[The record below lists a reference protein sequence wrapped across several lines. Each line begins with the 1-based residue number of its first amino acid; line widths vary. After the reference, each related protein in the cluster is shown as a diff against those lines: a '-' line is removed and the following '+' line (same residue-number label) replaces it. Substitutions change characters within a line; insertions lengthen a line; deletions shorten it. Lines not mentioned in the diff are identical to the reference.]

1 MIENFDKDKCLDIYK
16 YLKLGRRFEE
26 KTIELGNQGEIPG
39 SLHAGIGMEAI
50 GVGISLALKEG
61 DLTFK
66 THRGHS
72 YMIAEGAE
80 IKYMFSELMG
90 KANGYNKGR
99 GGSMHLAGIS
109 GVLGST
115 THMAAGAALA
125 FKLRK
130 ENKVAVAYFGDG
142 ASNQGPVH
150 EAMNMAAIWQLP
162 VVFVCENNQYAV
174 TTSINYS
181 SHIKNLSERA
191 AAYGFTGVTIDGMDV
206 IEVYNS
212 ASKLIDYAR
221 NGKGP
226 SLLECRAYRF
236 LDHSIGTANLKL
248 NYRSVGEIEEWKKRD
263 PIITWPERL
272 INEKICT
279 NDELQKVDILV
290 EKIINDA
297 VEFARNSKL
306 PDPDEALKYMYS
318 SEIEGIPQSGRDS

>member
-1 MIENFDKDKCLDIYK
+1 MIENFDKDKCFDIYK

-50 GVGISLALKEG
+50 GVGVSLALKEG

-72 YMIAEGAE
+72 HMIAEGAE

-90 KANGYNKGR
+90 KANGYNKGK

-109 GVLGST
+109 GVLGSN

-142 ASNQGPVH
+142 AANQGPVH

-174 TTSINYS
+174 TTSVTYS
-181 SHIKNLSERA
+181 NLIKNLSERA
-191 AAYGFTGVTIDGMDV
+191 IAYGFTGITVDGMDV
-206 IEVYNS
+206 MEVYK
-212 ASKLIDYAR
+212 AVLKLIEQAR

-226 SLLECRAYRF
+226 ALLECKAYRF

-248 NYRSVGEIEEWKKRD
+248 NYRSTDEIEEWKKRD
-263 PIITWPERL
+263 PIINWSERL
-272 INEKICT
+272 INENICT
-279 NDELQKVDILV
+279 RDELTEIDNLV
-290 EKIINDA
+290 ETIIDDA

-306 PDPDEALKYMYS
+306 PEPEDAFKDMYAT
-318 SEIEGIPQSGRDS
+318 EYDGIPQRGW